1 MHHFLVLI
9 YSLSITNVFTF
20 KGLTVVELK
29 EKLKQHGLAVSG
41 AKSVL
46 ISRLQEHEAS
56 AIDAKSISNAVTGGK
71 SDAVTTKSK
80 TKTTTITTITTTTRI
95 DIVDELEALM
105 HEGELILNKKNNY
118 SPSTRYAL
126 SH

>member
-1 MHHFLVLI
+1 
-9 YSLSITNVFTF
+9 
-20 KGLTVVELK
+20 VELK

-56 AIDAKSISNAVTGGK
+56 AIDAKSISNAVTGVK

-80 TKTTTITTITTTTRI
+80 TITTTTRI

-105 HEGELILNKKNNY
+105 HEGELILNKKNYN
-118 SPSTRYAL
+118 PGTRYAL
-126 SH
+126 THSLTHSLIHSLT

>member
-1 MHHFLVLI
+1 MLV
-9 YSLSITNVFTF
+9 YSLSFTYVFTF

-80 TKTTTITTITTTTRI
+80 TKTTTITTTRI
-95 DIVDELEALM
+95 AIVDELEALM
-105 HEGELILNKKNNY
+105 YEGELILNKKNYN
-118 SPSTRYAL
+118 PNTRYAL
-126 SH
+126 IH